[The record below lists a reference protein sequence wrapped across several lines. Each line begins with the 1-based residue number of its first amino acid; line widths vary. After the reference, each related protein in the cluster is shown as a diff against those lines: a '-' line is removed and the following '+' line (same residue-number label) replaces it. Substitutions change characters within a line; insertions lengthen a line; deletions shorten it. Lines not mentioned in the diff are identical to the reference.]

1 MLHIHLQQCLLL
13 LWRDARVVQSNAAVL
28 QSSTG
33 KLTGTFACS
42 SIGVHPIN
50 LAILVHVHGG
60 ITNEEPSFGCSL
72 NEGTQL
78 RWRVG
83 SGKHGHSASRAV
95 GHTVSF
101 DVEPRLEALATSF
114 VGHAVACTV
123 DEDVDQL
130 IGQAI
135 ICLGCSS
142 LQQWNQGAACNVLV
156 ALESLGNGIN
166 CNNHLRLSEQ
176 RISLRRNV
184 LWLHCVHTCTSHLQ
198 SSRIPQ
204 QLLIRVGQ
212 IRFRLHGCECLTH
225 PLVRLRVVPTT
236 HHRTGSGDRLIA
248 VVDGQLINSNTTSF
262 GLSSHLGHHI
272 LHPVP
277 PTHDSGV
284 LAFSRL
290 TCGHV
295 HGVIHRSAQ
304 QVNHVLV
311 CEQRVDLHERSV
323 QRKPRL
329 LLTLL
334 SLLLSWA
341 QWHCTVLLHITHGNI
356 SRIEIDH
363 IISWNPQQ
371 SGQYRGDGFLAFF
384 QFARQVTADQLLSF
398 WGSTAT

>member
-1 MLHIHLQQCLLL
+1 MLHIHLQQRLLL
-13 LWRDARVVQSNAAVL
+13 LWRDVRGVQSNAAVL
-28 QSSTG
+28 QPSTC
-33 KLTGTFACS
+33 KRTGTFACS

-212 IRFRLHGCECLTH
+212 IRFRLHGSECLTH